1 LSCSIWVPS
10 YEVDPSADYTGI
22 GLAYGKLG
30 SALIPILSPR
40 RDQEIRPG
48 GAREAGDA
56 GG

>member
-40 RDQEIRPG
+40 RDQEMRSG

>member
-1 LSCSIWVPS
+1 MPS
-10 YEVDPSADYTGI
+10 FEVDPYVDYTGV

-40 RDQEIRPG
+40 RDQELRPG
-48 GAREAGDA
+48 GPREAGDA